1 MLFPQG
7 ELLRPGWQL
16 MGRACLCMVVNSM
29 ANPLGKMGED
39 LAVDYLE
46 RLGYHIIERNYRTSY
61 GEIDIVCTDHD
72 EMVFVEVKTR
82 RSTSFGWPEEA
93 ITRRKKEHIRK
104 AALQYLASANQPCR
118 GFRFDV
124 IAIVMKPS
132 PVINHVK
139 GAF

>member
-29 ANPLGKMGED
+29 ANPLGKIGED
-39 LAVDYLE
+39 LAADYLE
-46 RLGYHIIERNYRTSY
+46 KLGYRILERNYRTSF
-61 GEIDIVCTDHD
+61 GEIDIVCADRD

-124 IAIVMKPS
+124 VAILINPS
-132 PVINHVK
+132 PAINHVK